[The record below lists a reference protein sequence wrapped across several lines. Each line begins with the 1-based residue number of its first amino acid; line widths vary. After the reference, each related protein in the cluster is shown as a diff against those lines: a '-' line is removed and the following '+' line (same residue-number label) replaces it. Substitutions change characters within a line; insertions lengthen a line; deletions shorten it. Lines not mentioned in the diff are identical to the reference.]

1 MIQVCHQQINLQL
14 GTKPSSEPLSR
25 NIEGGKKLDFT
36 ENHRSTRKCA
46 KRVFSVNLKDQI
58 LEEEKKQFSQLE
70 TLISPLST
78 KEGKKNRCRK
88 KFAKST
94 N

>member
-58 LEEEKKQFSQLE
+58 LEEEKKTIFPIRNLN
-70 TLISPLST
+70 IPFV
-78 KEGKKNRCRK
+78 N
-88 KFAKST
+88 
-94 N
+94 

>member
-70 TLISPLST
+70 TLINPFV
-78 KEGKKNRCRK
+78 N
-88 KFAKST
+88 
-94 N
+94 